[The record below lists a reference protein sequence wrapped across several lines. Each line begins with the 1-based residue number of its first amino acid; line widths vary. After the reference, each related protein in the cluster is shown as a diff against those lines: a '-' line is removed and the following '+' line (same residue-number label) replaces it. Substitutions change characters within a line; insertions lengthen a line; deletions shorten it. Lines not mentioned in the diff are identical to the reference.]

1 MSGCKSSRI
10 DEKQGLETKRPA
22 SRHNAICSSS
32 GPDRVPGAGQGG
44 RARRR
49 GRAVEELP
57 VGQTL
62 LGAPQD
68 PLKKHKPRQWWGC
81 GVLLYCLTAKK
92 SFAGRRHYSPR
103 LPGGFTLPRRSDGT
117 LGRGP
122 RSEPRAPMQMVS
134 GALGSLRV

>member
-1 MSGCKSSRI
+1 MSGCRSSRI
-10 DEKQGLETKRPA
+10 DEKQGFPTNDPPRA
-22 SRHNAICSSS
+22 TIAICSSS

-49 GRAVEELP
+49 GRAVEDLP

-62 LGAPQD
+62 LGAPRD
-68 PLKKHKPRQWWGC
+68 PLKKHKRRQWRGC

-134 GALGSLRV
+134 GALGSLGV